1 MTLRLW
7 VSGVPKNA
15 TNSANKPT
23 NGGANPLRSGVVEAE
38 VSMLP
43 FSNCDLPYV
52 LSI

>member
-1 MTLRLW
+1 M
-7 VSGVPKNA
+7 A
-15 TNSANKPT
+15 AIFDANEPT
-23 NGGANPLRSGVVEAE
+23 NGGANPLRKGVVVAE